1 MKTLIRKPWFLAIIA
16 VVVVGGAYLGYRAY
30 RARTTTAASGVQT
43 VRARISTLTAQVGAT
58 GTVRA
63 GQSAALTFGTT
74 GTVGTVAVQPGQKV
88 RKGDLLASL
97 DPTSVSPQVISAQ
110 ADLLAAKTALDNLM
124 QSNTAKALAMQTLAN
139 AQKALQTAGYTR
151 SVNQKGNRANDA
163 FIQGAEANL
172 VLAQESVSHWQSV
185 YNSATN
191 DGGRAIAQS
200 NLSAAQLNLASVQ
213 RQLDWYQG
221 SPSSMDQS
229 ILDAN
234 VAQAQAAVDDA
245 QRAYDK
251 VKDGPN
257 PDDVA
262 AAQARVAAAQATVD
276 EVKLVAPFDGT
287 VTAVSVHPGDQAAP
301 GTAAVDMADL
311 SKYLVDVQVSEVDI
325 NKVKSAQ
332 PATLTFDAISNR
344 TYHAKVSEISMTGT
358 VVSGVVDFIVT
369 VGITD
374 PDTLIKPGMTAAVN
388 VTVSEVTGAL
398 VVPSR
403 AVRTVNGQQVV
414 NVLVN
419 GKSTPETV
427 KLGASSGTL
436 TQIVSGNVKE
446 GDEIVVT
453 STTTTGGAAGGG
465 FGGGFGGGLGGGL
478 RGG

>member
-1 MKTLIRKPWFLAIIA
+1 MI
-16 VVVVGGAYLGYRAY
+16 VGGAFLGYRAY
-30 RARTTTAASGVQT
+30 RARTTASTSTVQT

-58 GTVRA
+58 GTVRPN
-63 GQSAALTFGTT
+63 QSATLAFKTS
-74 GTVGTVAVQPGQKV
+74 GTVSEVDVQPGDKV
-88 RKGDLLASL
+88 TKGEVLAQLDPASL
-97 DPTSVSPQVISAQ
+97 PGKITQAQVDLINAQ
-110 ADLLAAKTALDNLM
+110 EALNQLLQSNSAKTQAEVNLA
-124 QSNTAKALAMQTLAN
+124 NAMQTLRHV
-139 AQKALQTAGYTR
+139 LYIRWT
-151 SVNQKGNRANDA
+151 NQQGNRASEGTLN
-163 FIQGAEANL
+163 GAEAN
-172 VLAQESVSHWQSV
+172 VGFAQNAVSAADADYRAASSALHGAPAGSPLQSKLEQTQV
-185 YNSATN
+185 AAQANLSS
-191 DGGRAIAQS
+191 AQS
-200 NLSAAQLNLASVQ
+200 KLASAQAVVN
-213 RQLDWYQG
+213 WYLG
-221 SPSSMDQS
+221 SPSPADQA
-229 ILDAN
+229 IYDAD
-234 VAQAQAAVDDA
+234 VAAAQAAVDDA

-465 FGGGFGGGLGGGL
+465 FGGGFGGGLGGD
-478 RGG
+478 